1 VTVLEKIKAFY
12 SKHRQIILY
21 LLFGALTT
29 VVSLT
34 TCYITLRVGV
44 IFMHD
49 ENGEPTRMLDVLGS
63 TLQWISGVTVAFIT
77 NKKWVFTEA
86 EKGIRSGAKQFFKFA
101 SGRIVTYFLEVG
113 VNLGAIAL
121 FDVAGYR
128 AFEVLGIS
136 VTSRLWAK
144 VISSVIIVIA
154 NYFISKLIV
163 FKNKN

>member
-1 VTVLEKIKAFY
+1 MEKIKAFY
-12 SKHRQIILY
+12 RKHKQIILY

-34 TCYITLRVGV
+34 TCYITLKIGV

-49 ENGEPTRMLDVLGS
+49 ENGEPTRLLDVLGS
-63 TLQWISGVTVAFIT
+63 TFQWISGVTVAFIT

-86 EKGIRSGAKQFFKFA
+86 EKGISSGARQFAKFA
-101 SGRIVTYFLEVG
+101 SGRIVTYFVEVG

-121 FDVAGYR
+121 FEAVGYR
-128 AFEVLGIS
+128 AFTVLGIA

-144 VISSVIIVIA
+144 LISSVIIVIT

-163 FKNKN
+163 FKNKK

>member
-1 VTVLEKIKAFY
+1 MEKIKAFY
-12 SKHRQIILY
+12 RKHKQIILY

-34 TCYITLRVGV
+34 TCYITLKIGV

-49 ENGEPTRMLDVLGS
+49 ENGEPTRLLDVLGS
-63 TLQWISGVTVAFIT
+63 TFQWISGVTVAFIT

-86 EKGIRSGAKQFFKFA
+86 EKGISSGARQFAKFA

-121 FDVAGYR
+121 FNAVGYR
-128 AFEVLGIS
+128 AFTVLGIA

-144 VISSVIIVIA
+144 LISSVIIVIT

-163 FKNKN
+163 FKNKK